1 MTKLFKRITSLA
13 MAAVMAA
20 SATAVTSVTAS
31 AKETVK
37 SYNFTVW
44 ANGKNIKSKTDGTTF
59 YKTAEK
65 EVTGT
70 YSGGKWTVMVTDST
84 ITDVADF
91 LALFNSSEVD
101 KETVYSSK
109 LNEKGKKMQRS
120 AKEYA
125 TAKIKEGKI
134 TVTAGKKAGEFN
146 VWLYEV
152 KAKNIVNDSDSD
164 IVPAVYSGV
173 TKMAASSI
181 NLTAT
186 SDNSLKKVSDKP
198 TLEVTAG
205 ETIKFYICDKK
216 ADVTEASFKVLID
229 GKEATEAQYKNG
241 LISVDT
247 TTKGKV
253 KITVTCVES
262 SKKANFTVK
271 VNAKTETSESSSS
284 KKD

>member
-13 MAAVMAA
+13 MATVMAA

-31 AKETVK
+31 AKNDVK
-37 SYNFTVW
+37 EYDFTVW

-65 EVTGT
+65 EVTGM

-84 ITDVADF
+84 IEDVSDF

-101 KETVYSSK
+101 KKTVYSSK
-109 LNEKGKKMQRS
+109 LNDKGKTMQKS
-120 AKEYA
+120 AKELA
-125 TAKIKEGKI
+125 TAKLKEGKI
-134 TVTAGKKAGEFN
+134 TVTAGKKAGAFN

-152 KAKNIVNDSDSD
+152 KAKNIVNDSDND
-164 IVPAVYSGV
+164 VVPTVYSGV

-186 SDNSLKKVSDKP
+186 ADNSLKKVTEKP

-205 ETIKFYICDKK
+205 DTIKFYICDKK
-216 ADVTEASFKVLID
+216 ADVTDASFKVLID
-229 GKEATEAQYKNG
+229 GKEATEDQYKNG
-241 LISVDT
+241 LISVET
-247 TTKGKV
+247 TAAGKV

-271 VNAKTETSESSSS
+271 VKAKAETTTTTKS
-284 KKD
+284 K